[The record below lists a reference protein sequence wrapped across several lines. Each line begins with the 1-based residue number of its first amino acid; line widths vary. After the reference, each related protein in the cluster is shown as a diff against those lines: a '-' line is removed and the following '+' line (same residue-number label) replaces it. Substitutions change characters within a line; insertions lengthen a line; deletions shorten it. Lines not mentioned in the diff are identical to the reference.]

1 MNEPTPNT
9 LTTFVDIVYDEVI
22 VEEIVEEIINE

>member
-9 LTTFVDIVYDEVI
+9 LTTFVDIVYDEII
-22 VEEIVEEIINE
+22 VEEEPINE